1 MLFMGNN
8 SISLEGIVKY
18 FFLILV
24 FSFSTFGQEK
34 KVLDKVMYVKSM
46 FAQVHKNP
54 SKYSNYMTTTECG
67 HPVKVFK
74 KVSKSGDNVR
84 ILFNRTWHLVKVGAY
99 EGYMNAVQLSS
110 RKRSCFQDKYPK
122 FFDSIDMGIND
133 MFYWGK
139 LYDQYVS
146 GKSRAR

>member
-1 MLFMGNN
+1 MNL
-8 SISLEGIVKY
+8 SLGAD
-18 FFLILV
+18 
-24 FSFSTFGQEK
+24 K
-34 KVLDKVMYVKSM
+34 KVLDKVMYVKSL
-46 FAQVHKNP
+46 FGQVHKNP

-67 HPVKVFK
+67 HPVKVYKRVNK
-74 KVSKSGDNVR
+74 KNNSVR
-84 ILFNRTWHLVKVGAY
+84 IIFNRSWHLVKVGSY

-110 RKRSCFQDKYPK
+110 KKPLCFQDKYPK
-122 FFDSIDMGIND
+122 FFDSIDLGIND